1 MIGLGI
7 LRSYWSMLD
16 YHSFLQDTL
25 WMWWNSKLYSVDR
38 EIEGERSEGERERER
53 EREGERNRKPDVS

>member
-38 EIEGERSEGERERER
+38 EIEGERSEGERERMGGR
-53 EREGERNRKPDVS
+53 EK